1 MDEIIKMIIHACL
14 LYVFINAGVI
24 SPARDKKYITIGS
37 SNKNPH
43 AKIILAIV
51 DKYED
56 VSIKLII

>member
-1 MDEIIKMIIHACL
+1 MIIHACL
-14 LYVFINAGVI
+14 LYVFINAGVT
-24 SPARDKKYITIGS
+24 SPARDKKNITIGS
-37 SNKNPH
+37 SNKSPH